1 MTFSL
6 VVPSTPAEAFRALGQ
21 EPRGST
27 HALAGGTDLLRDV
40 DDGKVAPTRV
50 VSLRALPWRKMEHD
64 ADGITIGSTLPFRDV
79 ETDPRIRRSYPGLW
93 ESIRSVGSV
102 SLRHRATLGGN
113 LARASPAS
121 DLIPILL
128 AHEALV
134 SVVSASG
141 DREVPIAEFVLGSR
155 RTTLQP
161 GELIRSIRIPHP
173 GPSTYVWQRVRP
185 ANDISQV
192 GVAVLRP
199 RDRPGWRVALGGV
212 SPVAQ
217 RIPEVEACLRSA
229 TPSDSE
235 VVEAARE
242 AAERAPFVTDK
253 RASEAYRRKLVGV
266 LVERA
271 VRAVRD
277 PPRPE
282 ATR

>member
-1 MTFSL
+1 
-6 VVPSTPAEAFRALGQ
+6 
-21 EPRGST
+21 
-27 HALAGGTDLLRDV
+27 
-40 DDGKVAPTRV
+40 
-50 VSLRALPWRKMEHD
+50 
-64 ADGITIGSTLPFRDV
+64 RDV